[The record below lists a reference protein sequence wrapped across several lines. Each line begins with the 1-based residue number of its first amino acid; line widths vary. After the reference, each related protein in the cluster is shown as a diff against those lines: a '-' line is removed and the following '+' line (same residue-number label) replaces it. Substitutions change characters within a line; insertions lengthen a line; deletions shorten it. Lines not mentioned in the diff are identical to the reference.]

1 MENELDLLHLIDL
14 AAEHHASKSA
24 LARKLG
30 VSPQT
35 LNHWRSGLKP
45 CPPEF
50 VALIAHEAKLPADQ
64 WLARAVLWR
73 SAGKKTEEALKRALG
88 KSLRATGAA
97 LALCMAIVLWGSSD
111 KGHDGLF
118 SPA

>member
-1 MENELDLLHLIDL
+1 MQQDEMTHLVDR
-14 AAEHHASKSA
+14 AAEFAGSKA
-24 LARKLG
+24 ELARRLG
-30 VSPQT
+30 VRPQR
-35 LNHWRSGLKP
+35 LNDWRSGAEP

-97 LALCMAIVLWGSSD
+97 LVLCMAVVLWGGFD
-111 KGHDGLF
+111 KGQDGLF

>member
-1 MENELDLLHLIDL
+1 MDQDDITNLIDR
-14 AAEHHASKSA
+14 AAENHPSKTA
-24 LARKLG
+24 LAKRLG
-30 VSPQT
+30 VTSQK
-35 LNHWRSGLKP
+35 LNSWRSGAVP

-50 VALIAHEAKLPADQ
+50 VALIAHEANLPADQ

-97 LALCMAIVLWGSSD
+97 LALCMAVVLWGGSD
-111 KGHDGLF
+111 KAHNGLF